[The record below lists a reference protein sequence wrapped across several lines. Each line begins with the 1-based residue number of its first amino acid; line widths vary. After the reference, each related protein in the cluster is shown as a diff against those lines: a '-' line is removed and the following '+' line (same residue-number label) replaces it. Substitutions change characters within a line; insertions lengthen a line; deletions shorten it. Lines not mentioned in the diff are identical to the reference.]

1 MQSDRFTP
9 QTVSRAVSYDAGL
22 RAHFQRVYNTMAV
35 GLGVTG
41 LVAYAVANVP
51 VLNQM
56 ILGSP
61 LYWVAM
67 LAPLAF
73 VFFGFSPRSVMNKS
87 AAQLSGLFYLFS
99 AVFGLS
105 MASIFVVYTG
115 ASVAR
120 VFFITAG
127 MFAATSLVGYTT
139 KRDLS
144 GMGGLMMMGVI
155 GLLIAMI
162 VNIFM
167 KSEMLHFVIS
177 GIGVLVYT
185 GLIAWDT
192 QNIKETY
199 NGNAGAEMNNKMAV
213 MGALS
218 LYMNFIMLFQF
229 LMQFMGSR
237 D

>member
-1 MQSDRFTP
+1 MQPDRFSP
-9 QTVSRAVSYDAGL
+9 QTVSRAVTYDAGL
-22 RAHFQRVYNTMAV
+22 RAHFQRVYNTMAA

-41 LVAYAVANVP
+41 LVAYAVANIP
-51 VLNQM
+51 ALSQA

-61 LYWVAM
+61 LYWIAA

-73 VFFGFSPRSVMNKS
+73 VFFGFSPRAVRTKS
-87 AAQLSGLFYLFS
+87 ATQLSGLFYLFS

-115 ASVAR
+115 TSVAR

-127 MFAATSLVGYTT
+127 MFAGTSLLAYTT

-144 GMGGLMMMGVI
+144 SMGSLLFMGVI
-155 GLLIAMI
+155 GLLIAML
-162 VNIFM
+162 VNM
-167 KSEMLHFVIS
+167 VLHSTTLQFVIS
-177 GIGVLVYT
+177 AVGVLVYT

-199 NGNAGAEMNNKMAV
+199 NGGVDAESNNKMAV

-218 LYMNFIMLFQF
+218 LYINFIMLFQF
-229 LMQFMGSR
+229 LMQFMGNR
-237 D
+237 N

>member
-1 MQSDRFTP
+1 MQSDRFPT
-9 QTVSRAVSYDAGL
+9 QTVSRAVTYDAGL
-22 RAHFQRVYNTMAV
+22 RAHFQRVYNMMAV

-51 VLNQM
+51 ALRHL
-56 ILGSP
+56 ILESP
-61 LYWVAM
+61 LYIAVA

-73 VFFGFSPRSVMNKS
+73 VFFGFSPRAVQTKS
-87 AAQLSGLFYLFS
+87 AAHLTGLFYLFS
-99 AVFGLS
+99 AVFGMS
-105 MASIFVVYTG
+105 MASIFAVYTG

-127 MFAATSLVGYTT
+127 MFAATSLIGYTT

-144 GMGGLMMMGVI
+144 SMGSLMIMGAIGLM
-155 GLLIAMI
+155 IAMV

-167 KSEMLHFVIS
+167 KSETLYFVIS
-177 GIGVLVYT
+177 AMGVLIYT

-199 NGNAGAEMNNKMAV
+199 NSGADAESNNKLVV
-213 MGALS
+213 MGALG

-229 LMQFMGSR
+229 LMSFLGNR
-237 D
+237 N